1 MHESRR
7 EFLSVAAGA
16 CAIAMLRPDG
26 LARVMAAD
34 REAGDTPPGELA
46 SQERF
51 WFQVQNAFTVDRSVI
66 NLNNGGVNPAPRIVQ
81 DAMRRHLDF
90 ANQSPAR
97 NLWRVQEPEV
107 ETVRQRL
114 ARMFGCDP
122 EEMAITRNAS
132 EALEIA
138 IMGLNLEPGDEI
150 LTTELDYPRMV
161 HAIKQRELREGIVA
175 KTFSYPTPPPS
186 MNYLAE
192 QYEKHITPRTKA
204 LLVCHMTTY
213 TGQIFPVK
221 QVCTMARK
229 HGVKSIVDGAHAFG
243 HFVFDGGD
251 IGCDFYG
258 NSLHKWMT
266 APHGTGFLY
275 VRKENIVD
283 HWPLMA
289 AQDPRSPDIRKFEEI
304 GTHPA
309 ANRLAISEALTFYE
323 GIGPARKEARLRY
336 LRNRFAERLAAND
349 RVKLLTNL
357 DPAQSCAMATLN
369 FDGLDHGKLV
379 SHLWNKHKI
388 VVISIDYAGVQGI
401 RISPNVYTTLTEIDM
416 FCDAVEHVLKNG
428 LPA

>member
-7 EFLSVAAGA
+7 EFLSVAAD
-16 CAIAMLRPDG
+16 R
-26 LARVMAAD
+26 LAAGRSPGQL
-34 REAGDTPPGELA
+34 AGD
-46 SQERF
+46 ERF
-51 WFQVQNAFTVDRSVI
+51 WFQIQQAFDIDRSLI

-81 DAMRRHLDF
+81 DAMRRHLEY
-90 ANQSPAR
+90 ANQSPAH
-97 NLWRVQEPEV
+97 NLWRVQDPEV

-114 ARMFGCDP
+114 ARTFGCDP

-132 EALEIA
+132 EAMEIA
-138 IMGLNLEPGDEI
+138 IMGLNLKPGDEI
-150 LTTELDYPRMV
+150 LTTDLDYPRMI
-161 HAIKQRELREGIVA
+161 HAIKQRELREV
-175 KTFSYPTPPPS
+175 
-186 MNYLAE
+186 E

-221 QVCTMARK
+221 QICTMARK

-266 APHGTGFLY
+266 APHGTGFLH
-275 VRKENIVD
+275 VRKENIAD
-283 HWPLMA
+283 HWALMA
-289 AQDPRSPDIRKFEEI
+289 AKDPRSPDIRKFEEI

-309 ANRLAISEALTFYE
+309 ANRLAIAESLAFHQS
-323 GIGPARKEARLRY
+323 IGVERKAARLRY
-336 LRNRFAERLAAND
+336 LRERWSRRLEQLPGVKTLTSYDPAMSCGIGERLTAHD
-349 RVKLLTNL
+349 RVKSLTNL

-369 FDGLDHGKLV
+369 FEGVDHAKLV

-388 VVISIDYAGVQGI
+388 VTISIDYNGVRGV
-401 RISPNVYTTLTEIDM
+401 RVSPNVYTTLTEIDM
-416 FCDAVEHVLKNG
+416 FCDAVERVLKDG